1 MFADIGLIN
10 TQGVLIDLDD
20 TIYSYQDA
28 HKTAINSCW
37 ESFNNAYRSRLNKPE
52 FYNLYQK
59 NRLAVTS
66 RHANSG
72 ACRSRLLAFQAIFE
86 QLQLQQAFNL
96 ALEYEELYWHTLITS
111 SKIYEEALVFLER
124 CKKHAIPVCI
134 ITDMQAQIQIKK
146 IQHLKINHL
155 INYLVTSE
163 EAGVEKPDKKIFQ
176 IALKKLNKDASAVIM
191 IGDSMEK
198 DIQGAQNCGIR
209 TYQIRSNHNT
219 KTDI

>member
-1 MFADIGLIN
+1 
-10 TQGVLIDLDD
+10 
-20 TIYSYQDA
+20 
-28 HKTAINSCW
+28 
-37 ESFNNAYRSRLNKPE
+37 
-52 FYNLYQK
+52 
-59 NRLAVTS
+59 
-66 RHANSG
+66 
-72 ACRSRLLAFQAIFE
+72 
-86 QLQLQQAFNL
+86 
-96 ALEYEELYWHTLITS
+96 
-111 SKIYEEALVFLER
+111 
-124 CKKHAIPVCI
+124 
-134 ITDMQAQIQIKK
+134 MQAQIQIKK